1 MKASPS
7 DQRSLLDLSRVDVEL
22 QRAEEARR
30 NPPQAARVKE
40 LLAVRG
46 EQGRALVEK
55 SNARDDLKV
64 QLGRVESDISVARAR
79 QDRDRDR
86 LEKTAGRARDARALE
101 SEIEALT
108 ARIDGL
114 ETQQLE
120 LMEQLQAADDD
131 VAAQQSLLDQTSGR
145 GPGAERGRQA
155 GRREGRRRAQQ
166 LTRDRAAL
174 VDKIPADLVA
184 DYDRLAARGPAV
196 GHFQHG
202 TCGGCHMALAP
213 THVAQLRKTADD
225 EVFHGPECGCIIV
238 RTAES
243 GLA

>member
-64 QLGRVESDISVARAR
+64 LLGRVESDISVARVR

-86 LEKTAGRARDARALE
+86 LEKTAVARDARALE

-131 VAAQQSLLDQTSGR
+131 VAAQQSLLDQTS
-145 GPGAERGRQA
+145 AEGQELSAGGKQA
-155 GRREGRRRAQQ
+155 VEKAAAELEQ

-174 VDKIPADLVA
+174 V
-184 DYDRLAARGPAV
+184 
-196 GHFQHG
+196 
-202 TCGGCHMALAP
+202 
-213 THVAQLRKTADD
+213 
-225 EVFHGPECGCIIV
+225 E
-238 RTAES
+238 
-243 GLA
+243 

>member
-64 QLGRVESDISVARAR
+64 LLGRVESDISVARVR

-86 LEKTAGRARDARALE
+86 LEKTAVARDARALE

-131 VAAQQSLLDQTSGR
+131 VAAQQSLLDQTS
-145 GPGAERGRQA
+145 AEGQELSAGGKQA
-155 GRREGRRRAQQ
+155 VEKAAAELEQ

-174 VDKIPADLVA
+174 VEKIPADLVA

-213 THVAQLRKTADD
+213 THVAQLRKAADD
-225 EVFHGPECGCIIV
+225 EVFHCPECGCIIV

>member
-1 MKASPS
+1 VKASPS

-64 QLGRVESDISVARAR
+64 LLGRVESDISVARVR

-86 LEKTAGRARDARALE
+86 LEKTAVARDARALE

-131 VAAQQSLLDQTSGR
+131 VAAQQSLLDQTS
-145 GPGAERGRQA
+145 AEGQELSAGGKQA
-155 GRREGRRRAQQ
+155 VEKAAAELEQ

-174 VDKIPADLVA
+174 VEKIPADLVA

-213 THVAQLRKTADD
+213 THVAQLRKAADD
-225 EVFHGPECGCIIV
+225 EVFHCPECGCIIV

>member
-7 DQRSLLDLSRVDVEL
+7 DQRSLLDLSKVDVEL
-22 QRAEEARR
+22 QRAEEAKR

-40 LLAVRG
+40 LLAMRG
-46 EQGRALVEK
+46 EQGRTLVEK
-55 SNARDDLKV
+55 TNARDDLNV
-64 QLGRVESDISVARAR
+64 LLGRVESDISVARGR

-86 LEKTAGRARDARALE
+86 LGKTAVARDARALE
-101 SEIEALT
+101 SEIESLAV
-108 ARIDGL
+108 RIDGL

-131 VAAQQSLLDQTSGR
+131 VAAQQRLLEQTS
-145 GPGAERGRQA
+145 AEGQELSA
-155 GRREGRRRAQQ
+155 GGKAAVEKAAAELSQ

-174 VDKIPADLVA
+174 VEKIPADLVSV
-184 DYDRLAARGPAV
+184 YERLATRGPAV

-213 THVAQLRKTADD
+213 IDVAALRKAADD
-225 EVFHGPECGCIIV
+225 EVIHCPECGCIIV

>member
-64 QLGRVESDISVARAR
+64 LLGRVESDISVARVR

-86 LEKTAGRARDARALE
+86 LEKTAVARDARALE

-131 VAAQQSLLDQTSGR
+131 VAAQQSLLDQTS
-145 GPGAERGRQA
+145 AEGQELSAGGKQA
-155 GRREGRRRAQQ
+155 VEKAAAELEQ

-174 VDKIPADLVA
+174 VEKIPADLVA

-225 EVFHGPECGCIIV
+225 EVFHCPECGGIIV

>member
-64 QLGRVESDISVARAR
+64 LLGRVESDISVARVR

-86 LEKTAGRARDARALE
+86 LEKTAVARDARALE

-131 VAAQQSLLDQTSGR
+131 VAAQQSLLDQTS
-145 GPGAERGRQA
+145 AEGQELSAGGKQA
-155 GRREGRRRAQQ
+155 VEKAAAELEQ

-174 VDKIPADLVA
+174 VEKIPADLVA

-213 THVAQLRKTADD
+213 THVAQLRKAADD
-225 EVFHGPECGCIIV
+225 EVFYCPECGCIIV